1 MRLEFWDLVT
11 PIPDG
16 TKYLY
21 FKPGE
26 EPQVTDA
33 IKNVISNGFRIP
45 LTILVKPNGEKQ
57 LGLIHA
63 HIVGTSTNDFSWI
76 KGTDF
81 GNYEHPTRSIL
92 EYSTEI
98 ISGLREYSSGR
109 VANAA
114 LELALL
120 LNQINISQRTSA
132 QKALLKASKFI
143 TKLTDECLAVLE
155 HGSPFIHVRLIQ
167 DNKSWWEQIPQLVG
181 FLASLSSDI
190 NRELGVASSSKGLTA
205 IDSWSTLIQERLGRL
220 SIIKKNP
227 VKGVTIKTSIADSF
241 LEASSYCAALA
252 ERYRLR
258 KNNALAVLFLH
269 RSADLCFIF
278 LCARNNL
285 IDWSVN
291 GGRFDSRTYQRNGN
305 DLSITLLKSVKYV
318 DYMNL
323 LSPKDKRAKDF
334 EDLNTWRNQLLHAH
348 YLSDIDD
355 DTARDI
361 FNKIRPHLEEIGGAE
376 WKEARDCY
384 LGGIRLNLP
393 ELLDIDTSLT
403 RTFDIVDLA
412 PI

>member
-21 FKPGE
+21 FRLGE
-26 EPQVTDA
+26 EPQVTNA
-33 IKNVISNGFRIP
+33 IKNAISNGFRIP
-45 LTILVKPNGEKQ
+45 LTIRVKPNGVKQ

-76 KGTDF
+76 KGADF
-81 GNYEHPTRSIL
+81 GSYEHPTRSIL

-98 ISGLREYSSGR
+98 ISGLREYSSDR

-114 LELALL
+114 LELGSL

-143 TKLTDECLAVLE
+143 AKITDECLSVLE
-155 HGSPFIHVRLIQ
+155 HGSPFIHDQLIH
-167 DNKSWWEQIPQLVG
+167 DNKSWWEQIPPMVG
-181 FLASLSSDI
+181 LLTSISSDMS
-190 NRELGVASSSKGLTA
+190 RELGVASSSEGLTA
-205 IDSWSTLIQERLGRL
+205 IDSWSAAIQTRLNRL
-220 SIIKKNP
+220 STKKKDP
-227 VKGVTIKTSIADSF
+227 ATGITEPIRTLRADSF

-278 LCARNNL
+278 LCAHRNL
-285 IDWSVN
+285 IDWSIN
-291 GGRFDSRTYQRNGN
+291 GGRFDAIKYQRD
-305 DLSITLLKSVKYV
+305 DLSITLAKSVEYV
-318 DYMNL
+318 DEMSL
-323 LSPKDKRAKDF
+323 LSPKSKRTEDF
-334 EDLNTWRNQLLHAH
+334 MDLNTWRNQLLHAH

-376 WKEARDCY
+376 WKAARDCY
-384 LGGIRLNLP
+384 LRGIRLNLS

-412 PI
+412 AI